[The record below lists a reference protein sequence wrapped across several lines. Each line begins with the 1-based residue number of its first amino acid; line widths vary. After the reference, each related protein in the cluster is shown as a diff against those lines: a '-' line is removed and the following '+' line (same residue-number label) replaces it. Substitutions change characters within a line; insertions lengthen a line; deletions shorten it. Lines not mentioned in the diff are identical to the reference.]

1 MATIYMGDEGEFTY
15 FIDAVNEY
23 FALSSLELENHF
35 PLMDDVD
42 DMFRFLRNVDRKK
55 QVQD

>member
-1 MATIYMGDEGEFTY
+1 MEI
-15 FIDAVNEY
+15 AVNEY